1 MILLFS
7 VQYGCHNKIHIPV
20 VDPDGD
26 YVRCRWAHGSE
37 CASICEALPYANI
50 DYVSS
55 FFINEN

>member
-1 MILLFS
+1 MNLLFS

-26 YVRCRWAHGSE
+26 DIRCRWAIGYE
-37 CASICEALPYANI
+37 CMSICEALPYATI

-55 FFINEN
+55 FFFLL